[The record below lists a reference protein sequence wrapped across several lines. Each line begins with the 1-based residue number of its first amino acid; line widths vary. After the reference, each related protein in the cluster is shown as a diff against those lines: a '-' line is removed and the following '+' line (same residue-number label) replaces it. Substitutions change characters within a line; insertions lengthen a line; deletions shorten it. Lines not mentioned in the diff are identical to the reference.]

1 MFYLSIFYTICSLSF
16 SPSVPF
22 SLCPITIAFL
32 QGLLQLG
39 YPIRKLLG
47 AGQPLSSLS
56 VGVLRNPN
64 CLFNFNFY
72 LSVSSS
78 GTMKTYI
85 VVRMVISNNKYPPLT
100 LVLI

>member
-1 MFYLSIFYTICSLSF
+1 MFYLSIFYTICSLSL

-32 QGLLQLG
+32 QVLLQLG
-39 YPIRKLLG
+39 YPFQKLLG
-47 AGQPLSSLS
+47 AGQPPSSLS
-56 VGVLRNPN
+56 VGVLGNPH
-64 CLFNFNFY
+64 CLFNFNSY
-72 LSVSSS
+72 LSVSSP

-85 VVRMVISNNKYPPLT
+85 VVRMVISNNKYTPLT